1 MTGLAF
7 SVEAVRLALG
17 DPGVASVEVAAPFTA
32 SAAEV
37 ARLVVRFS
45 DGSDPITVIGKAA
58 TGPGLAA
65 ARRERRFFE
74 RIAPL
79 WPAPTPALLG
89 AHEAGD
95 EPQLLLV
102 TEDLGAAG
110 YALVTEASVAQLHAV
125 VDTLVA
131 FHARFWGDLP
141 GELFPCGDPSSSQ
154 SAQAW
159 PAAAIT
165 AHAVAAGE
173 ATARFIAGVE
183 LTAAERALLDRI
195 LAAWEPQFLARVAG
209 GHALTLIHGDFH
221 LLGNVLFA
229 EHARRPR
236 VIDWSE
242 LKPGLGPHDLAY
254 CLHAAPSDQRP
265 TRDLAL
271 LRRYWDGLRAA
282 GIADYGW
289 PLCRWDY
296 QFSLLT
302 NLFQSVFQRSA
313 FWFRRTAGLIDEH
326 AALTALDT
334 APPRP

>member
-1 MTGLAF
+1 MTRLAF
-7 SVEAVRLALG
+7 SVEAVRHALG
-17 DPGVASVEVAAPFTA
+17 DPGVASVEIATPFAA

-37 ARLVVRFS
+37 ARLIVRFS
-45 DGSDPITVIGKAA
+45 DGRAPVTVVGKLA

-74 RIAPL
+74 RIAPR
-79 WPAPTPALLG
+79 WAHPAPALLG

-95 EPQLLLV
+95 VPQLLLV

-110 YALVTEASVAQLHAV
+110 YALVTEASDAQLRAV
-125 VDTLVA
+125 VDTLIA

-141 GELFPCGDPSSSQ
+141 VELLTSAEPSCSQ

-159 PAAAIT
+159 PAEAIT
-165 AHAVAAGE
+165 AHAAAARD
-173 ATARFIAGVE
+173 ATARFIAAVE
-183 LTAAERALLDRI
+183 LTAGERALLDRI

-209 GHALTLIHGDFH
+209 CHALTLIHGDFH

-229 EHARRPR
+229 APSPQPR

-254 CLHAAPSDQRP
+254 CLHAAPTDQRR

-271 LRRYWDGLRAA
+271 LRRYWDGLGAA
-282 GIADYGW
+282 GITDYPW
-289 PLCRWDY
+289 PLCQWDY
-296 QFSLLT
+296 QFSLVT

-313 FWFRRTAGLIDEH
+313 FWFRRTAGLIDEL
-326 AALTALDT
+326 AALTALET
-334 APPRP
+334 PPPRA